1 MSKYIGIFVFVF
13 SLFSLGVHAGES
25 FRFRVYLKDKGDS
38 GYTLDNPEEY
48 LSKES
53 VERRS
58 RQGISVSES
67 DLPIAQAYLDTLS
80 ANGGKPVLESKWFST
95 VVVSSPDSLVAER
108 LLRLPIVDSVKW
120 VWKGD
125 EEIDIPREEKDT
137 TRFMP
142 IDKPEKSPY
151 GYAEEQIKMLNGI
164 FENYARIINSRL
176 NARLRFNGE
185 ITVESIEEQRYYEF
199 SNALT
204 EGDVLALVNASVK
217 GKAEDTP
224 VMFYLS
230 TTTALSMMDRLLGGD
245 GAVDEAWTTE
255 YSYTD
260 LELRLYE
267 DLVNDMVSVMGS
279 SWENYIPIQFSYSK
293 TDVNPTLSQIIGLDE
308 IVIIV
313 DMKMQFSDASGRMSI
328 CLPGE
333 MLSNIFAEIS
343 KENPI
348 RKAAAEDKA
357 EEIFDSLRD
366 STLEIVSTLGQAQLS
381 LRDIYHLNVGDVI
394 DLGRSKQS
402 SIYLDIGGYHWFTGK
417 MGTHKKN
424 MAVRIDEVCYQA
436 EQRSEEAI

>member
-1 MSKYIGIFVFVF
+1 M
-13 SLFSLGVHAGES
+13 
-25 FRFRVYLKDKGDS
+25 
-38 GYTLDNPEEY
+38 
-48 LSKES
+48 
-53 VERRS
+53 
-58 RQGISVSES
+58 
-67 DLPIAQAYLDTLS
+67 
-80 ANGGKPVLESKWFST
+80 
-95 VVVSSPDSLVAER
+95 
-108 LLRLPIVDSVKW
+108 
-120 VWKGD
+120 
-125 EEIDIPREEKDT
+125 
-137 TRFMP
+137 
-142 IDKPEKSPY
+142 
-151 GYAEEQIKMLNGI
+151 
-164 FENYARIINSRL
+164 
-176 NARLRFNGE
+176 
-185 ITVESIEEQRYYEF
+185 ESIEEQRYYEF

-217 GKAEDTP
+217 GKEEDTP

-230 TTTALSMMDRLLGGD
+230 TSTALSMMDRLLGGD
-245 GAVDEAWTTE
+245 GAVDEASTTE

-348 RKAAAEDKA
+348 RKAAAEDKS

-402 SIYLDIGGYHWFTGK
+402 SVYLDIGGYHWFTGK